1 MNLQLEP
8 GEDFAITRQIEDPSD
23 SNTYYIRAY
32 VRNAKTDTLLAT
44 VDLEDKGDQRFRGTW
59 HVAEDSSGQGY
70 YITVL
75 TRVFT
80 DSGYTTESPL
90 YGRVEELFLVQKRY
104 NVSAYG
110 YGMGGGPDISYKKI
124 RDIIA
129 EEVKKVP
136 KPEKTELDLSS
147 VLVSLERL
155 NKSINTIKIPEPE
168 KADFSSLL
176 AEIRNISKEIKAI
189 RMPELDLS
197 PVIKTIEKL
206 EEKHDIS
213 ISEFTDYIE
222 KVKVSLGLLVEV
234 LQEKIEKVEGK
245 IKGAQ
250 TIKRIR
256 EILNEEESILES
268 EKKPKRKFYL

>member
-176 AEIRNISKEIKAI
+176 AEIRNVSKEIKAI
-189 RMPELDLS
+189 RMPELDLV
-197 PVIKTIEKL
+197 PVIRAIEKF
-206 EEKHDIS
+206 EKSHNFSVKELKDY
-213 ISEFTDYIE
+213 SENLKKTLQMAIN
-222 KVKVSLGLLVEV
+222 V
-234 LQEKIEKVEGK
+234 LQEEVKEVENKVKKDFVLRLTPESGEKVE
-245 IKGAQ
+245 
-250 TIKRIR
+250 
-256 EILNEEESILES
+256 E
-268 EKKPKRKFYL
+268 KPKRKFYL